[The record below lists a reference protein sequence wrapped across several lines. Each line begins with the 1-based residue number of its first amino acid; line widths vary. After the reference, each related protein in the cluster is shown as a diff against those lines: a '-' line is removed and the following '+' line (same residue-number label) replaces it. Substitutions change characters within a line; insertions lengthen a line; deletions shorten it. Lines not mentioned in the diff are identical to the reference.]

1 MQGHG
6 NRGGRGNYSSRYM
19 SNGGGNRA
27 LSAKENGIINK
38 GVEEGNYETTE
49 STNKREFEAYG
60 PIKQDA
66 ASRGIVGV
74 GFDVVQYGLA
84 STLGMFNTN
93 GFQFFSNE
101 DFLCPVD
108 GAIMITASHL
118 PYNRNGFKFFPNEGG
133 LGKPDIK
140 DILEHAANIYN
151 GFTPESLEEAERKLS
166 SSTTKVDYMAIYASN
181 LVIAVRKASGKI
193 GNPLEGFHIV
203 VDAGKEAGGFFAV
216 SYLLACVHNSLPRFS
231 SDVQLTHHNKTNIGF
246 APTNTAILLGTVAHM
261 IPTVIDSD
269 MAMVLS
275 SDLTFIVDDN
285 NGNLEE

>member
-1 MQGHG
+1 MFTIFKITCILR
-6 NRGGRGNYSSRYM
+6 NRDTLCIGILIQEHIRADYAFVTYTNHLVSRDSSHIYT
-19 SNGGGNRA
+19 
-27 LSAKENGIINK
+27 K
-38 GVEEGNYETTE
+38 
-49 STNKREFEAYG
+49 
-60 PIKQDA
+60 DA

-275 SDLTFIVDDN
+275 SGMYIILQKPIY
-285 NGNLEE
+285 LIK